1 MRDATARR
9 LSRIHAILYRTTR
22 GRVGT
27 RLVANDMLLLTTLG
41 RASGKPHTVPLLYL
55 QDGETLVVVASWGGR
70 DYHPDWYLNLIA
82 QPTATVNIGGASR
95 HVIARTA
102 DRKERAIWWARV
114 QQAYR
119 GYKVYQSRTRREIPI
134 VLLEPRGS

>member
-9 LSRIHAILYRTTR
+9 LSRLHAILYRTTR

-27 RLVANDMLLLTTLG
+27 RLVGNDMLLLTTRG
-41 RASGKPHTVPLLYL
+41 RASGTPHTVPLLYL
-55 QDGETLVVVASWGGR
+55 QDGETLVVIASWGGR

-82 QPTATVNIGGASR
+82 QPAATVNIGGVSR

-102 DRKERAIWWARV
+102 DREERAMWWPRV

-119 GYKVYQSRTRREIPI
+119 GYKAYQSRTRREIPI
-134 VLLEPRGS
+134 VLLEPRAS